1 MLLGPILILPYRRLG
16 LTTSQQHFVDKCT
29 RTHRPLHAPLP
40 FLVVPTPQENSI
52 SPRAVYNFCA
62 GEWSSGLAT
71 SLRADVTMAV
81 KPTPPVGS
89 VPYPVTPRSY
99 RFNLVAAP
107 TTPRPRYEEDDDF
120 QPAASSSNTTDARC
134 ETIRK
139 RRIESEQRH
148 RNGLRYGYHHLK
160 FCTNFANERLHHFIR
175 RCRCEWSRG
184 TCVPGEF
191 RTTLDTL
198 FDTGRR
204 YIFCINPND
213 TRLPNPLERR
223 WFRDNQTPSI
233 AMSGIDGADL
243 PCNWSARHIVH
254 GVSQRRIQID
264 LVSGDIDHSS

>member
-1 MLLGPILILPYRRLG
+1 MTSNLPPAAPILPMPAVKLSASGALNRSKGTAMGLG
-16 LTTSQQHFVDKCT
+16 MVTTISSS
-29 RTHRPLHAPLP
+29 
-40 FLVVPTPQENSI
+40 VPTLQM
-52 SPRAVYNFCA
+52 RVY
-62 GEWSSGLAT
+62 
-71 SLRADVTMAV
+71 V
-81 KPTPPVGS
+81 
-89 VPYPVTPRSY
+89 
-99 RFNLVAAP
+99 
-107 TTPRPRYEEDDDF
+107 
-120 QPAASSSNTTDARC
+120 
-134 ETIRK
+134 
-139 RRIESEQRH
+139 
-148 RNGLRYGYHHLK
+148 
-160 FCTNFANERLHHFIR
+160 HHFIR

-243 PCNWSARHIVH
+243 PCNWSARHIGH